1 VSSNRFL
8 APRQAKR
15 AVQFLHYVE
24 KTFGLLGALGRVPD
38 GRKRPIIPTQQVVGS
53 LFMGAVLR
61 VPSLNAIEGHL
72 CRAPFQKALGAEPRQ
87 GDKLLSA
94 DTLSRVLDGL
104 DCGALDGLLEGMVG
118 KAERN
123 KTFRDGAFGNLR
135 CVALDGWET
144 FSSFHRHCE
153 ACLTREVRVGEQRQ
167 TQYYHRVVVA
177 FLLGFHPE
185 VVLGVEPL
193 LSADLRSDLPGTDKR
208 HEGEL
213 TAGLRLIRK
222 LRQHYDTWLDLF
234 VLDALYANGPTF
246 KTLRQCHYGGVVTL
260 KKESDEPLREALAL
274 AQNTPSQQWWDEE
287 RLEAMEVRDIDE
299 IRTLDTYP
307 GPVRV
312 VLATVDNPKK
322 DAPSC
327 WHAAVVGSRARC
339 LPTRTVHRI
348 QRARWHIENTS
359 FRQFATALHLNRA
372 WRHTPNATRSL
383 FLLWM
388 LASNAVRLFAF
399 RRLRRPPSPADPCL
413 TLAALV
419 LEIYEAIVCLTAP
432 WPWPRAP

>member
-1 VSSNRFL
+1 V
-8 APRQAKR
+8 
-15 AVQFLHYVE
+15 
-24 KTFGLLGALGRVPD
+24 
-38 GRKRPIIPTQQVVGS
+38 RPIISTQQVVGS
-53 LFMGAVLR
+53 LFLGAVLR
-61 VPSLNAIEGHL
+61 VSSLNALEGHL
-72 CRAPFQKALGAEPRQ
+72 CRAPFQQALGVKGRVGE
-87 GDKLLSA
+87 KLLSA

-104 DCGALDGLLEGMVG
+104 DCDALDGLLEGVVD

-144 FSSFHRHCE
+144 FSSFHRHCN
-153 ACLTREVRVGEQRQ
+153 ACLTRQVRVGEQRQ

-177 FLLGFHPE
+177 LLLGFHPD

-193 LSADLRSDLPGTDKR
+193 LSADLRGDLPGTDKR

-222 LRQHYDTWLDLF
+222 LHKSFGSWLDLF

-246 KTLRQCHYGGVVTL
+246 KTLEECHYGGVVTL
-260 KKESDEPLREALAL
+260 KKESNEPLREALAL
-274 AQNTPSQQWWDEE
+274 APTTPSRHWWDEE
-287 RLEAMEVRDIDE
+287 RLEEMVVQDIDE
-299 IRTLDTYP
+299 ITTLDSYP
-307 GPVRV
+307 KPVRV
-312 VLATVDNPKK
+312 VLATVRNPKK
-322 DAPSC
+322 DEPSR
-327 WHAAVVGSRARC
+327 WYAAVVGSRARS
-339 LPTRTVHRI
+339 LPARTVHGI
-348 QRARWHIENTS
+348 QRARWHIENTA
-359 FRQFATALHLNRA
+359 FHQFATALHLDRA

-388 LASNAVRLFAF
+388 LASNLVRLFAF
-399 RRLRRPPSPADPCL
+399 RRLRRPPSPTDPCL